1 MARIRNSN
9 QDYLIPSIFP
19 IFKLHLNYNNKF
31 KQSFFRATITSFYL
45 NHIRIYV
52 QYIYLSLY
60 FSRDSIL
67 ISCLS
72 SIKIFAPRKKKN
84 LLIASELHKASA
96 NLFASSASAC
106 YHKPLRYEFLFLFLL
121 LVQRNETVFKMN
133 ENLFLLFFI
142 F

>member
-1 MARIRNSN
+1 MHIKIIYTSFSN
-9 QDYLIPSIFP
+9 VINNFSVCPAPHLPITLKLVKLILVVNIELESIIVLKISQIHILTTKWTELEIQDYLIPSIFP

-31 KQSFFRATITSFYL
+31 KQSFFRATISSFYL

-60 FSRDSIL
+60 FPRDSIL

-72 SIKIFAPRKKKN
+72 SIKIFAPRKK
-84 LLIASELHKASA
+84 
-96 NLFASSASAC
+96 
-106 YHKPLRYEFLFLFLL
+106 R
-121 LVQRNETVFKMN
+121 
-133 ENLFLLFFI
+133 I